1 MIFVSYNKLCEENGT
16 STVQTTLDIL
26 FYKEIKHLSSKKK
39 SILVSSVL
47 ELKWK
52 YIVCTSLRMTF
63 YVYIIT
69 PYCFI

>member
-1 MIFVSYNKLCEENGT
+1 MGQVLFKLLLIYC
-16 STVQTTLDIL
+16 